1 MNNQDITV
9 NQVADISGNN
19 EARLV
24 KVAKEIGA
32 HRHCKH
38 VKRIGL
44 LRSGRVL
51 RYVLQTFP
59 EEDPFGFHDPARSL
73 FNFFQRKAATIR
85 GSVMEIHSASGRAA
99 AASQVTVTLYRG
111 VLGTSDLQKVETFR
125 TGIDGLYH
133 FENIPKG
140 EYTIHVQDPNVK
152 EPNWGP
158 AAYRRASVADDNAV
172 IELDPTVIDY
182 K

>member
-1 MNNQDITV
+1 MCYRRFVKKILSV
-9 NQVADISGNN
+9 SMILLALFSISS
-19 EARLV
+19 
-24 KVAKEIGA
+24 I
-32 HRHCKH
+32 C
-38 VKRIGL
+38 
-44 LRSGRVL
+44 
-51 RYVLQTFP
+51 
-59 EEDPFGFHDPARSL
+59 
-73 FNFFQRKAATIR
+73 KAASIR
-85 GSVMEIHSASGRAA
+85 GSVMEIHSGAGRAA

-111 VLGTSDLQKVETFR
+111 VLGSSDLQKVETFC

-133 FENIPKG
+133 FENIPRG

-158 AAYRRASVADDNAV
+158 AAYRRVSVADDNAV

>member
-1 MNNQDITV
+1 MEAARGGFPCERNVDLFGNPHDEALTYSPSSFV
-9 NQVADISGNN
+9 LVASFAMCYN
-19 EARLV
+19 RLV
-24 KVAKEIGA
+24 KKTLSVSMILVA
-32 HRHCKH
+32 
-38 VKRIGL
+38 
-44 LRSGRVL
+44 
-51 RYVLQTFP
+51 
-59 EEDPFGFHDPARSL
+59 L
-73 FNFFQRKAATIR
+73 FAIDSNCKAATIR
-85 GSVMEIHSASGRAA
+85 GSVKEIHSGAARASAA
-99 AASQVTVTLYRG
+99 NQVTVTLYRG
-111 VLGTSDLQKVETFR
+111 VLSSSDLQKVETFR

-158 AAYRRASVADDNAV
+158 AAYRRVSVADDNAV

>member
-1 MNNQDITV
+1 MCQPRWPVIDR
-9 NQVADISGNN
+9 
-19 EARLV
+19 RLV
-24 KVAKEIGA
+24 VGRSFTGPVRSVDSNYPFA
-32 HRHCKH
+32 RHCKH
-38 VKRIGL
+38 LKRIGP

-51 RYVLQTFP
+51 RHVLQ
-59 EEDPFGFHDPARSL
+59 
-73 FNFFQRKAATIR
+73 TIR
-85 GSVMEIHSASGRAA
+85 GSVMEIHYGAGRAA
-99 AASQVTVTLYRG
+99 GAEHVTVTLYRG
-111 VLGTSDLQKVETFR
+111 VFNSSDLQKVATFR

-140 EYTIHVQDPNVK
+140 EYTIHVQGPNVK

-158 AAYRRASVADDNAV
+158 AAYRRASVANDNAV